1 MSNALSEE
9 KKQQVIALGRLGW
22 SLRKIERETGVR
34 RETAGAYL
42 RAAGIAVRIPRAWG
56 RPVPAKPA
64 NEVTPDLSEA
74 KPANEVTPD
83 FVGLLSQPPSSPAGR
98 VSACEPYRDLIEEKL
113 SRGRNAKAIW
123 QDLVTDHGYPGDY
136 QTVKRFVRRLGGSK
150 LPQAAGIILTEPGEE
165 AQVDY
170 GSGPLV
176 RDPQT
181 GKYRRTRLF
190 VLTLG
195 YSRKSVR
202 LLVWRS
208 STRVWAELHEKAF
221 RRLGGSPRVIILD
234 FVPGNKIEIM
244 CRFPLC
250 VLQPRNVVVG
260 GGRTSWG
267 PHNDHSELSHFIN
280 SSSFCH
286 PAVVRGVSKL
296 LMGGK
301 QAATAACFVRKVI
314 SA

>member
-9 KKQQVIALGRLGW
+9 KKQQVIALGKLGW

-56 RPVPAKPA
+56 RRAPAKPA
-64 NEVTPDLSEA
+64 NEVTPDPSKPAIQVTPDSGA

-83 FVGLLSQPPSSPAGR
+83 FLGLLSQPPSSPVAGR
-98 VSACEPYRDLIEEKL
+98 VSACEPYRDFIEEKL

-150 LPQAAGIILTEPGEE
+150 LPQPAAIILTEPGEE

-195 YSRKSVR
+195 YSRKCVR
-202 LLVWRS
+202 LLTWRS
-208 STRVWAELHEKAF
+208 SVRTWAELHEKAF
-221 RRLGGSPRVIILD
+221 RRLGGCPRLIVLDNLKEGVAVPDIYDPRSTHCLAMCSPTIAWWPCLAGSGTRIA
-234 FVPGNKIEIM
+234 K
-244 CRFPLC
+244 
-250 VLQPRNVVVG
+250 
-260 GGRTSWG
+260 
-267 PHNDHSELSHFIN
+267 
-280 SSSFCH
+280 
-286 PAVVRGVSKL
+286 
-296 LMGGK
+296 GK
-301 QAATAACFVRKVI
+301 
-314 SA
+314 